1 LNKEL
6 RAKLLNKSNKIASAV
21 EAEIEDVLEDSENAI
36 KSVASAKSVN
46 VALKK
51 VEDKLL
57 TEGIKAQFAKD
68 KSKTEIDAALSK
80 EDIDS
85 IVEKVVPAI
94 CDEIED
100 LLKDADEVADQY
112 VNEESDSDSDS
123 DEETLYE
130 IENSIKSNVEKKL
143 ASVGVNFNLVRNH
156 KAPEKKV
163 EKTSKVKSN
172 KIASRIT
179 SDKKEKKD
187 FLDVFKSLRNKR
199 SK

>member
-1 LNKEL
+1 MNKEL

>member
-1 LNKEL
+1 MNKEL

-57 TEGIKAQFAKD
+57 TEGVKAQFAKD

-179 SDKKEKKD
+179 SEKKEKKD